1 MLKRI
6 AIGAALAA
14 CATFFPQAEVNAQ
27 RAAGPARPTGGATTA
42 AAGSAAYPTDEQ
54 WKDSKPAQA
63 LVAKA
68 RAAAGSDA
76 MLQMRFDKMCTTLG
90 PQNVGTLLRNAGK
103 TPEPPHPIEPLK
115 IFDNLYFFGLNTI
128 GAWAIP
134 TSQGII
140 LIDALNSPDEA
151 EKIIEPSLKKVGL
164 NPADVKMIIAGHGH
178 FDHFGGAPYFQQKYG
193 SHVVMSKLDW
203 DMLETPA
210 GGRGASAT
218 RPLPKRDMEITT
230 NGQKVTLGDE
240 TITLEITPGHT
251 PGSMAYIIPV
261 KDYGRPMNILMLS
274 GANIT
279 PDRASLD
286 AFKKA
291 LGVAKAEKAQ
301 ALINGHPETLGYENR
316 WMEQLRSNPDGPN
329 PYAMTAP
336 QFSKFADIMADCA
349 EARVVAMEYKGTN

>member
-1 MLKRI
+1 MLKKI

-14 CATFFPQAEVNAQ
+14 CAAFLPQVQVHAQ
-27 RAAGPARPTGGATTA
+27 RAGAPGRATGGQTTA
-42 AAGSAAYPTDEQ
+42 AAGAAAYPTDEQ

-68 RAAAGSDA
+68 RAAAGDDA
-76 MLQMRFDKMCTTLG
+76 YLKERFDKMCTALG
-90 PQNVGTLLRNAGK
+90 PQNAGTLLRNAGK
-103 TPEPPHPIEPLK
+103 TPEPPHTIEPIK
-115 IFDNLYFFGLNTI
+115 IFDNLYFLGLNTI

-140 LIDALNSPDEA
+140 MIDALNNPKEA
-151 EKIIEPSLKKVGL
+151 ETIIEPSLKKVGL
-164 NPADVKMIIAGHGH
+164 NPADVKTIIVGHGH

-193 SHVVMSKLDW
+193 THVVMSKLDW
-203 DMLETPA
+203 DWLETPA
-210 GGRGASAT
+210 GGRGAGPD
-218 RPLPKRDMEITT
+218 RPLPKRDVEIAT

-261 KDYGRPMNILMLS
+261 KDHGKPINVLMLS

-279 PDRASLD
+279 PDQASVD

-291 LGVAKAEKAQ
+291 LAAAKAAKAQ
-301 ALINGHPETLGYENR
+301 VLINGHPDTLGFETR
-316 WMEQLRSNPDGPN
+316 WIEELRANPNGPN
-329 PYAMTAP
+329 HYEMTVP
-336 QFSKFADIMADCA
+336 QFAKFADIMGDCA
-349 EARVVAMEYKGTN
+349 QARVTAMDYKGTN

>member
-1 MLKRI
+1 MLKKI
-6 AIGAALAA
+6 AIGTALAA
-14 CATFFPQAEVNAQ
+14 CAAFLPQVHVNAQ
-27 RAAGPARPTGGATTA
+27 TAAGRGRATGGATTA
-42 AAGSAAYPTDEQ
+42 AAGAAAYPTDEQ

-68 RAAAGSDA
+68 RAAAGTDPI
-76 MLQMRFDKMCTTLG
+76 LQERFAKMCTALG
-90 PQNVGTLLRNAGK
+90 PQNVGTLLRNEGK
-103 TPEPPHPIEPLK
+103 TPEPPHVIEPLK
-115 IFDNLYFFGLNTI
+115 IFDNLYFFGYNTI

-140 LIDALNSPDEA
+140 MIDALNNPMEA
-151 EKIIEPSLKKVGL
+151 ETIIEPSLKKLGL
-164 NPADVKMIIAGHGH
+164 NPADVKTIIVGHGH

-203 DMLETPA
+203 DWLETPA
-210 GGRGASAT
+210 GGRGASAA
-218 RPLPKRDMEITT
+218 RPLPKRDIEIAA

-261 KDYGRPMNILMLS
+261 KDHGKAMNILMLS

-279 PDRASLD
+279 PDRASVD

-291 LGVAKAEKAQ
+291 LAVAKAEKAQ
-301 ALINGHPETLGYENR
+301 ALINGHPDTLGFETR
-316 WMEQLRSNPDGPN
+316 WIEQLRGNPNGPN
-329 PYAMTAP
+329 PYEMTVP
-336 QFSKFADIMADCA
+336 QFAKFADIMGDCA
-349 EARVVAMEYKGTN
+349 EARVVAMDYKGTN